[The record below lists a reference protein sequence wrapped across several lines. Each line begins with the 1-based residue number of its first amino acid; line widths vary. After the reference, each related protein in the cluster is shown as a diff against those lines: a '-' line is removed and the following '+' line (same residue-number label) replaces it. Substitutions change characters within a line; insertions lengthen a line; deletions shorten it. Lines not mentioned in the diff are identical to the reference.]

1 MKQKNKKPISELLKQ
16 KRIAEQQ
23 SQLPQQPSS
32 PPSRSSS
39 SSSSKTSD
47 PYEDSSD
54 AEDYEDYKKDGYHP
68 VSIGDKFH
76 NGRFQVIQKLGWGH
90 FSTVW
95 LAHDKQSE
103 THVALKIQKSKQ
115 SYQESA
121 IDELELLKDLQK
133 HLKDE
138 KWIQYQEQLSQI
150 PKLDYKTLKWGDPNI
165 KNTEQDMDIKV
176 KLNETYCV
184 EMVDNFIHYGMH
196 GKHYC
201 TVFEVLGP
209 SLLDL
214 IIHFDDYDKRMGMW
228 LVKQITRELLIGLV
242 YMHEVCNIIHTDLKP
257 ENIMLQL
264 KPSNFGEF
272 VEQMKMVKKKPISMK
287 FLDKL
292 KKSMKTTNK
301 KQEKRKKQKQKK
313 LQQQQEKDQQ
323 VQIEQQ
329 QQQKDIQQ
337 QDIQQQQ
344 KDTQQQQQQ
353 QEQQQQQ
360 QQQDIQK
367 QLSTNNNDIKE
378 HIQEDL
384 SIEQKNTLVNVEQNS
399 TNITSV
405 QHTVQLEPITDDES
419 EQISNVDT
427 IQNQVEQQTNPEK
440 ENQELLQKEEVHH
453 IHKHRNL
460 QKEKEKA
467 LKDKKKSHS
476 GEEDIS
482 SDEEDQ
488 DWKSDDQSDESE
500 SNEVD
505 EETLYTLK
513 WKEHIKIK
521 LDRDL
526 SIKIVDFG
534 NACWTHKHFTD
545 NIQTREYRA
554 PEAILGIEYD
564 TSTDIWSTAC
574 IVFELI
580 TNDYLFKPRKGKGFK
595 KSEDHL
601 AQMMEVLG
609 KMNKKW
615 ALSGSNSREFF
626 NKTGQLINIKD
637 LHPTSISKILM
648 SDYGFSYS
656 DANQIEDFLVP
667 MLAFEPKKRI
677 TARQALQ
684 HPWLWSK

>member
-23 SQLPQQPSS
+23 SQPVQQPPS

-39 SSSSKTSD
+39 SCSSKTSN

-138 KWIQYQEQLSQI
+138 KWVQYQQQLSQI
-150 PKLDYKTLKWGDPNI
+150 PKLDYSTLKWYDPNI
-165 KNTEQDMDIKV
+165 KNTEQDMEIKV

-264 KPSNFGEF
+264 KPQNFGEF

-287 FLDKL
+287 FLETL
-292 KKSMKTTNK
+292 KKSMKSTNK

-323 VQIEQQ
+323 IQNQQ
-329 QQQKDIQQ
+329 QQQQSEQLQEQKLEDIQVSNQETNNITVQ
-337 QDIQQQQ
+337 QTVQEDQQQ
-344 KDTQQQQQQ
+344 QQQQQQ
-353 QEQQQQQ
+353 QEG
-360 QQQDIQK
+360 
-367 QLSTNNNDIKE
+367 
-378 HIQEDL
+378 
-384 SIEQKNTLVNVEQNS
+384 VEQNS
-399 TNITSV
+399 TNV
-405 QHTVQLEPITDDES
+405 QSTLTDTNTEEDS
-419 EQISNVDT
+419 QQ
-427 IQNQVEQQTNPEK
+427 IQNIDNSQSQTEQQDNIDKNVLE
-440 ENQELLQKEEVHH
+440 QQQKEETHH

-467 LKDKKKSHS
+467 MKDKKKSHS
-476 GEEDIS
+476 QEEEVS
-482 SDEEDQ
+482 SDEDDDQ
-488 DWKSDDQSDESE
+488 DWKSDEESEESE

-505 EETLYTLK
+505 EEALYTLK

-534 NACWTHKHFTD
+534 NACWTNKHFTD

-574 IVFELI
+574 IVFELL
-580 TNDYLFKPRKGKGFK
+580 TNDYLFRPRKGKGFK

-626 NKTGQLINIKD
+626 NKTGQLINIKE

-648 SDYGFSYS
+648 SDYGFSYYE
-656 DANQIEDFLVP
+656 ANQIEDFLVP
-667 MLAFEPKKRI
+667 MLAFEPKKRV

>member
-1 MKQKNKKPISELLKQ
+1 MKQKNKKPISDLLKQ

-23 SQLPQQPSS
+23 SQLPQQPPS

-39 SSSSKTSD
+39 SCSSKTSD
-47 PYEDSSD
+47 NPYESSSD

-121 IDELELLKDLQK
+121 IDELELLKDLQN

-150 PKLDYKTLKWGDPNI
+150 PKLDYTTLKWYDPNI
-165 KNTEQDMDIKV
+165 KNTEQDIEIKV

-287 FLDKL
+287 FLEKL

-323 VQIEQQ
+323 
-329 QQQKDIQQ
+329 
-337 QDIQQQQ
+337 IQQQQ
-344 KDTQQQQQQ
+344 EKD
-353 QEQQQQQ
+353 QQQQQ
-360 QQQDIQK
+360 QQQYQQQQIELPK
-367 QLSTNNNDIKE
+367 QQLENINQEISTSNIT
-378 HIQEDL
+378 IQESVLDD
-384 SIEQKNTLVNVEQNS
+384 QKKQQEIVQVNVEQSQIN
-399 TNITSV
+399 NQV
-405 QHTVQLEPITDDES
+405 DQTVTVTDE
-419 EQISNVDT
+419 DT
-427 IQNQVEQQTNPEK
+427 QQIQNIEKSQSLIEQSAICDKNDQEQQ
-440 ENQELLQKEEVHH
+440 QKEETHH

-467 LKDKKKSHS
+467 MKDKKKSHS
-476 GEEDIS
+476 GEEENS
-482 SDEEDQ
+482 SDEDDQ
-488 DWKSDDQSDESE
+488 DWKSEDQSEESESE
-500 SNEVD
+500 SNEID

-574 IVFELI
+574 IVFELL

-648 SDYGFSYS
+648 TDYGFSYS

>member
-23 SQLPQQPSS
+23 SQPVQQPPS

-39 SSSSKTSD
+39 SCSSKTSN

-150 PKLDYKTLKWGDPNI
+150 PKLDYTTLKWYDPNI
-165 KNTEQDMDIKV
+165 KNTEQDMEIKV

-264 KPSNFGEF
+264 KSQNFGEF

-287 FLDKL
+287 FLDTL
-292 KKSMKTTNK
+292 KKSMKSTNK

-323 VQIEQQ
+323 VQNEQQ
-329 QQQKDIQQ
+329 QSEQLQEQKL
-337 QDIQQQQ
+337 
-344 KDTQQQQQQ
+344 KDTYSTKLRN
-353 QEQQQQQ
+353 
-360 QQQDIQK
+360 K
-367 QLSTNNNDIKE
+367 QYYNIAICLSKINNNNNNDDDVYNGGPEDNNNQQCKNVQIK
-378 HIQEDL
+378 IQQIGRYL
-384 SIEQKNTLVNVEQNS
+384 ININYCIIVKAKSKNRIKVIKIIWNKNKKKKLIIYINIEIYKKRKN
-399 TNITSV
+399 
-405 QHTVQLEPITDDES
+405 
-419 EQISNVDT
+419 
-427 IQNQVEQQTNPEK
+427 
-440 ENQELLQKEEVHH
+440 
-453 IHKHRNL
+453 
-460 QKEKEKA
+460 KA

-476 GEEDIS
+476 KEEEVS
-482 SDEEDQ
+482 SDEEDDQ
-488 DWKSDDQSDESE
+488 DWKSDEESEESE
-500 SNEVD
+500 SKEVD

-545 NIQTREYRA
+545 NIQTREYSA

-564 TSTDIWSTAC
+564 KRKEIWSNDC
-574 IVFELI
+574 IVFELL
-580 TNDYLFKPRKGKGFK
+580 TNDFLFRHKGGKGFERQDDNFDLVK
-595 KSEDHL
+595 
-601 AQMMEVLG
+601 EVLG
-609 KMNKKW
+609 
-615 ALSGSNSREFF
+615 
-626 NKTGQLINIKD
+626 
-637 LHPTSISKILM
+637 
-648 SDYGFSYS
+648 
-656 DANQIEDFLVP
+656 
-667 MLAFEPKKRI
+667 
-677 TARQALQ
+677 
-684 HPWLWSK
+684 